1 PLMYVD
7 KSGGLNEPGDN
18 IISGNNSDYYMHEV
32 VHSYIAHLYPSI
44 NSFLNEG
51 FAMLI
56 GGSGHFGYEWHRNK
70 MKKYLEAKPNFS
82 FADHTTNTWEPLFID
97 KETQITYMLGA
108 LICERTL
115 RLYGKTKLFEIF
127 KSKSDFFD
135 TLKDVGLTKENLNEE
150 LRK

>member
-1 PLMYVD
+1 
-7 KSGGLNEPGDN
+7 
-18 IISGNNSDYYMHEV
+18 MHEV
-32 VHSYIAHLYPSI
+32 AHSYIGHLFPAI

-56 GGSGHFGYEWHRNK
+56 GGSGKFSYEWHRNK
-70 MKKYLEAKPNFS
+70 MKKYLEDDPAFS
-82 FADHTTNTWEPLFID
+82 FADHTINTWEPLFID

-115 RLYGKTKLFEIF
+115 RLYGKEKLFEIF
-127 KSKSDFFD
+127 KSKSDLFD

-150 LRK
+150 LRKEIKLPLTSVLHKRG